1 MISKQLMGA
10 STRPIILAI
19 LVRGED
25 YGYSIIRK
33 VKNISGGNLAWTDG
47 MLYPVLQ
54 RMEMDGL
61 IVSRWK
67 ASDGGRPR
75 RYYLITQPGRK
86 EFENELAGWR
96 SVWEALREFSAPAL
110 SET

>member
-1 MISKQLMGA
+1 MISKQLMAA

-25 YGYSIIRK
+25 YGYSIIQK
-33 VKNISGGNLAWTDG
+33 VKDISGGSLEWTDG

-61 IVSRWK
+61 ISSQWK
-67 ASDGGRPR
+67 AAEGSRPR
-75 RYYLITQPGRK
+75 RYYRLTSSGRQ
-86 EFENELAGWR
+86 ELEAELSAWR
-96 SVWEALREFSAPAL
+96 NVWEALNAFCAL
-110 SET
+110 ATVSD